1 VTPDPRAAFDV
12 TGRVAL
18 ITGGG
23 RGLGRAMSTGLAVAG
38 AKVVAMG
45 RTQSDLD
52 DTVATIEAEGGEAIG
67 VRADI
72 TDYEALPGVVE
83 AAVARFGGLDIL
95 VNNAVDPSNGLIADL
110 TPELAESNYRANVL
124 GPMFLAQ
131 HAQPHLTASG
141 HGSIINVIS
150 VAVWVGSAGQALYRG
165 SKAALH
171 GVTRVM
177 AKEWAPAIRANTI
190 APGPFQTT
198 ARGGWTP
205 ELAAS
210 ASAHT
215 LMQRM
220 AAFEEI
226 VPHVLYLASNASSF
240 VTGQDLIVDGGITT
254 GVPTDALLRTRDAF
268 LARAAAGA
276 TAEDFISRP

>member
-1 VTPDPRAAFDV
+1 MTVDPRDAFHV
-12 TGRVAL
+12 SGRVAV

-38 AKVVAMG
+38 ARIVLMG

-52 DTVATIEAEGGEAIG
+52 ETVAAIEGEGGEALA
-67 VRADI
+67 VRADVA
-72 TDYEALPGVVE
+72 DYGALPGVVQ
-83 AAVARFGGLDIL
+83 AAVDRFGGIDIL
-95 VNNAVDPSNGLIADL
+95 VNNAVDPSNGLIDDL
-110 TPELAESNYRANVL
+110 TPDVVEANYRANVF

-131 HAQPHLTASG
+131 HAHPYLEASG

-150 VAVWVGSAGQALYRG
+150 VAVWVGSAGSAMYRG

-177 AKEWAPAIRANTI
+177 AKEWAPRVRANTL
-190 APGPFQTT
+190 APGPFETT

-205 ELAAS
+205 AAAAS
-210 ASAHT
+210 AVAHT
-215 LMQRM
+215 LLQRM
-220 AAFEEI
+220 APFEEI
-226 VPHVLYLASNASSF
+226 VPHVLYLASDASAF

-254 GVPTDALLRTRDAF
+254 GVPADV
-268 LARAAAGA
+268 LARAQAEYRARVEAGA
-276 TAEDFISRP
+276 TVKDFTRRQ

>member
-52 DTVATIEAEGGEAIG
+52 ETVATIEAEGGEAIG

-72 TDYEALPGVVE
+72 TDYDALAGVVD

-95 VNNAVDPSNGLIADL
+95 VNNAVDPSNGLIANL

-226 VPHVLYLASNASSF
+226 VPHVLYLASDASAF

-254 GVPTDALLRTRDAF
+254 GVPTDALLRTREAF

-276 TAEDFISRP
+276 TVEDFIKRP

>member
-1 VTPDPRAAFDV
+1 
-12 TGRVAL
+12 
-18 ITGGG
+18 
-23 RGLGRAMSTGLAVAG
+23 
-38 AKVVAMG
+38 MG

-52 DTVATIEAEGGEAIG
+52 ETVATIEAEGGEALG

-72 TDYEALPGVVE
+72 TDYEALPGVVD

-110 TPELAESNYRANVL
+110 TPEQAESNYRANVL

-131 HAQPHLTASG
+131 HARPHLAASG

-226 VPHVLYLASNASSF
+226 VPHVLYLASDASSF

-254 GVPTDALLRTRDAF
+254 GVPTDALLRT
-268 LARAAAGA
+268 ARRVPRAAAAGA
-276 TAEDFISRP
+276 TAEDFITRP

>member
-1 VTPDPRAAFDV
+1 MTPDPRAAFDV
-12 TGRVAL
+12 TARVA
-18 ITGGG
+18 
-23 RGLGRAMSTGLAVAG
+23 
-38 AKVVAMG
+38 
-45 RTQSDLD
+45 
-52 DTVATIEAEGGEAIG
+52 AIG

-72 TDYEALPGVVE
+72 TDYDALRGVVD

-110 TPELAESNYRANVL
+110 TPELAESNDRANVL

-198 ARGGWTP
+198 STAVSP
-205 ELAAS
+205 
-210 ASAHT
+210 
-215 LMQRM
+215 
-220 AAFEEI
+220 
-226 VPHVLYLASNASSF
+226 
-240 VTGQDLIVDGGITT
+240 
-254 GVPTDALLRTRDAF
+254 
-268 LARAAAGA
+268 LARRTGALQQPVASRMTAHACAIRAAERIVTRRRNDDRA
-276 TAEDFISRP
+276 TVWMLSKFTTQSLGTPSRSAVRSSSETR

>member
-1 VTPDPRAAFDV
+1 MRCRRASRSRA
-12 TGRVAL
+12 RRSSRW
-18 ITGGG
+18 GG
-23 RGLGRAMSTGLAVAG
+23 RSPT
-38 AKVVAMG
+38 
-45 RTQSDLD
+45 SIE
-52 DTVATIEAEGGEAIG
+52 TVATIEAEGGEAIG

-215 LMQRM
+215 LLQRM

-226 VPHVLYLASNASSF
+226 VPHVLYLASDASAF

>member
-1 VTPDPRAAFDV
+1 MTPDPRAAFDV

-52 DTVATIEAEGGEAIG
+52 ETVATIEAEGGEAIG

-72 TDYEALPGVVE
+72 TDYDALAGVVD

-95 VNNAVDPSNGLIADL
+95 VNNAVDPSNGLIANL

-131 HAQPHLTASG
+131 HAQPHLAASG

-226 VPHVLYLASNASSF
+226 VPHVLYLASDASAF

-254 GVPTDALLRTRDAF
+254 GVPTDALLRTREAF
-268 LARAAAGA
+268 LARAPAGA
-276 TAEDFISRP
+276 TAEDFIKRP

>member
-1 VTPDPRAAFDV
+1 MTRDPRAAFDV

-52 DTVATIEAEGGEAIG
+52 ETVATIEAEGGEAIG

-72 TDYEALPGVVE
+72 TDYDALAGVVE

-110 TPELAESNYRANVL
+110 TPELAERNYRANVL

-131 HAQPHLTASG
+131 HAQPHLAASG

-215 LMQRM
+215 LLQRM

-226 VPHVLYLASNASSF
+226 VPHVLYLASDASAF

-254 GVPTDALLRTRDAF
+254 GVPTDALLRTREAF
-268 LARAAAGA
+268 LARAQAGA
-276 TAEDFISRP
+276 TAEDFITRP